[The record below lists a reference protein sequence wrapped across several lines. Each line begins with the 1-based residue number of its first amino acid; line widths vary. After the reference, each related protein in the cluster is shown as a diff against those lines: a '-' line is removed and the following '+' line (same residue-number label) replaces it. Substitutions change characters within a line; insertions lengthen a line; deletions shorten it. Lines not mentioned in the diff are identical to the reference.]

1 MIQLGEYQI
10 QAPAVCVSII
20 GDDLKSMEKNLEKA
34 LNQGADLVELRLDK
48 LKDTSGWKNLIQE
61 EIPTIVTVRSNEEG
75 GYFEGKEE
83 DRIGILLDAI
93 DSEASCV
100 DIELSTSKEKIKE
113 VATEAESK
121 NTSLILSFH
130 NFKEVPPRQELID
143 KAEQMDETG
152 CDFAKLIGFANDP
165 QDSLKMLDFLIQVS
179 EKIETPVISFA
190 MGEKGEFTRIA
201 APLLGSPI
209 TYASVEEKAAPGQM
223 DLEVVR
229 QILEKFQE

>member
-10 QAPAVCVSII
+10 QAPAVCASII
-20 GDDLKSMEKNLEKA
+20 GDDLNSMEKTLEKA

-48 LKDTSGWKNLIQE
+48 LKDTSGWKNLIQK

-75 GYFEGKEE
+75 GYFEGNEE

-93 DSEASCV
+93 DSKASCV

-130 NFKEVPPRQELID
+130 DFKEVPPQPRTDI
-143 KAEQMDETG
+143 
-152 CDFAKLIGFANDP
+152 
-165 QDSLKMLDFLIQVS
+165 
-179 EKIETPVISFA
+179 
-190 MGEKGEFTRIA
+190 
-201 APLLGSPI
+201 
-209 TYASVEEKAAPGQM
+209 
-223 DLEVVR
+223 
-229 QILEKFQE
+229 